1 MKSEKSQ
8 KEITLSVSS
17 FFKSPEILALL
28 VFAGIYIFFRL
39 VETYILPFI
48 PSFFTTEISSLFRW
62 GPILIPIIFG
72 ITYFSKENKNID
84 EDTILKERMMLWT
97 KI

>member
-1 MKSEKSQ
+1 MNLAS
-8 KEITLSVSS
+8 TDL
-17 FFKSPEILALL
+17 SPEIIALL
-28 VFAGIYIFFRL
+28 VFAGIYIFLRL

-72 ITYFSKENKNID
+72 ITYFSKENKIID